1 MLHLHFQGYCF
12 QGKLLLPE
20 YLCKSQVNNS
30 LINRSKFVYFGM
42 VLLQKFFL
50 TPKIFCEWRNRYQ
63 SQRNEKHF
71 QGNYL
76 RMIN

>member
-42 VLLQKFFL
+42 VFLQKFFL
-50 TPKIFCEWRNRYQ
+50 TLLMNGDTDINHNAMRNVFRGTTYV
-63 SQRNEKHF
+63 
-71 QGNYL
+71 
-76 RMIN
+76 